1 MSQKVFYHRYAL
13 HSEERLNVKSARRK
27 HEGVLIR
34 VGEGVGC
41 IHPWE
46 VFGDEAVE
54 VQLRE
59 LSKGRFTRLS
69 KNAFDCAQLD
79 AEARERGLSLFDG
92 LQVPLSHATVG
103 ENEDVEALIK
113 AGFTKLKIKAGSN
126 VERDAER
133 ANTLASR
140 FPEVQLRIDFNC
152 NFRGDQVGDFVELLS
167 EQTRSQI
174 DFLEDPCSYK
184 DGCWTGLRKLYG
196 IRLAMDIGV
205 EEVAALYSY
214 AVIKPAKNKVR
225 KIAED
230 ARAHGRRCV
239 VTSYMDHPIGQAYA
253 AYQAGMLDAHFLGVC
268 DHAGLMTH
276 GLFEA
281 NAFSEKLGTVQPQW
295 PSIGGTGL
303 GFDELLES
311 LEWTE
316 LS

>member
-1 MSQKVFYHRYAL
+1 M
-13 HSEERLNVKSARRK
+13 KSARRK
-27 HEGVLIR
+27 HEGILIR

-46 VFGDEAVE
+46 VFGDEPVD

-59 LSKGRFTRLS
+59 LSQGRFTRLG
-69 KNAFDCAQLD
+69 KNAFDCARLD
-79 AEARERGLSLFDG
+79 AEARHKGTSLFDG

-103 ENEDVEALIK
+103 ANEDLEALVEV
-113 AGFTKLKIKAGSN
+113 GLTKLKLKAGSN
-126 VERDAER
+126 VEADAER
-133 ANTLASR
+133 VNTIATR

-174 DFLEDPCSYK
+174 DFLEDPCNYK

-196 IRLAMDIGV
+196 VRLAMDIGV
-205 EEVAALYSY
+205 EEVDALYSY
-214 AVIKPAKNKVR
+214 AIIKPAKNKVR
-225 KIAED
+225 SIAEN
-230 ARAHGRRCV
+230 ARANGRRCV

-253 AYQAGMLDAHFLGVC
+253 AYQAGMLDKKFLGVC

-276 GLFEA
+276 GLFEP
-281 NAFSEKLGTVQPQW
+281 NAFSEKLGKVQPHW
-295 PSIGGTGL
+295 PDIGGAGL

-311 LEWTE
+311 LEWTD
-316 LS
+316 LN